1 MRVVSKDAKYKAAM
15 EQMRKRYESRIDD
28 LRTNGLGAV
37 KEVNQKRTIE
47 AEEVDFIH
55 RGQVNNNKRNF
66 ISKLNLVQSEDKRS
80 KNEIM
85 QAHKHSDTQNRIK
98 AYQRIKEVEKQAKTA
113 LKTLTRKFNI
123 ERGLFADKLNL
134 EYNQKMLDLK
144 NTIKEKD
151 NQIEDLKAQLA
162 LNKKLAEEHFDDE
175 REKLI
180 IMQKNRMDKAYL
192 AHQKKVNYLME
203 QIRESSKKG

>member
-85 QAHKHSDTQNRIK
+85 QAHKHSDTQKRIK